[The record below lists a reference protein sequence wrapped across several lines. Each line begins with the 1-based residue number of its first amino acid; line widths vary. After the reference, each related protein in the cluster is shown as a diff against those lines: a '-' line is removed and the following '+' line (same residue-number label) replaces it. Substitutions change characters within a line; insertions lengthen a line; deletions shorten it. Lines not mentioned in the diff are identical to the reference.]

1 MTKCLLFLFYFIF
14 FIYLFTL
21 LLKTANRLTVMHI
34 KVFYSWNIGLELLSE
49 WVCQVKMKAVYS
61 AMTLQSVISY
71 SLLLW

>member
-1 MTKCLLFLFYFIF
+1 MSPVFILFYFF

-21 LLKTANRLTVMHI
+21 LLKTANRLTVIHI

-49 WVCQVKMKAVYS
+49 WVCQVKEKAVYS
-61 AMTLQSVISY
+61 AMTLQSEIIY